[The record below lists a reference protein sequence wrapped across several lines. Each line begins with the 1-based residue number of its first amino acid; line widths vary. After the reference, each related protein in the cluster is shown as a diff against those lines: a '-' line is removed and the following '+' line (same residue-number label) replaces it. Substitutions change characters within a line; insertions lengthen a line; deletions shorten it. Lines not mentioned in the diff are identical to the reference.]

1 MGKIVEDTLRAFS
14 DYLQYERR
22 YSGHT
27 VENYRRDVGQFAGY
41 LSVQYGESDM
51 SNVTHHHVRSWV
63 VRLMQDGLQPR
74 SLRRKLSSL
83 SHFYKWMQRQ
93 GLIDHQP
100 LQRVSLPRLPGRL
113 PKALPESALQ
123 RLWTPIDLEGLTD
136 AEAYRIVRD
145 RAVLALLY
153 GTGMR
158 RAELIGL
165 QWGDLD
171 TARGVI
177 RVHGKGGKVRQVPLA
192 GQLRPVL
199 EAFRAVQVRV
209 FGPDPGGPVIRTDA
223 GKAAYPKFI
232 HNTVTRL
239 LGAVTTSDSR
249 SPHVLRH
256 SMATHLLD
264 HGAELNAVKALL
276 GHASLAATQVYTH
289 QSLARLREV
298 YARAHPAAGTDS

>member
-1 MGKIVEDTLRAFS
+1 MGKIVEDMLLAFS

-22 YSGHT
+22 YSFHT

-41 LSVQYGESDM
+41 LSLQYGETDLSG
-51 SNVTHHHVRSWV
+51 VTHHHVRSWV
-63 VRLMQDGLQPR
+63 VRLMQDGLQAR

-93 GLIDHQP
+93 GRIDHQP
-100 LQRVSLPRLPGRL
+100 LQRVTLPKLPTRL
-113 PKALPESALQ
+113 PKALPESTLH
-123 RLWTPIDLEGLTD
+123 RLWTPIDLDGLSD
-136 AEAYRIVRD
+136 EEAYRVLRD
-145 RAVLALLY
+145 RAIPALLY

-158 RAELIGL
+158 RAELVGL
-165 QWGDLD
+165 RWTDLD

-199 EAFRAVQVRV
+199 EALRAAQVRV
-209 FGPDPGGPVIRTDA
+209 FGADPGGAVIRTDA
-223 GKAAYPKFI
+223 GKPCYPKFI
-232 HNTVTRL
+232 HNAVTRL
-239 LGAVTTSDSR
+239 LGAVTTADSR

-298 YARAHPAAGTDS
+298 YARAHPAAGTNT